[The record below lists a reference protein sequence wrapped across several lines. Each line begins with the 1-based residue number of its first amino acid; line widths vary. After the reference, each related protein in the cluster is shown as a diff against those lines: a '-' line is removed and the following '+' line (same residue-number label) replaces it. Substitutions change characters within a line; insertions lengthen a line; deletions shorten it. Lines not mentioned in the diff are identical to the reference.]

1 LALTGRAAVL
11 SYKELFMVIRLVAI
25 LMISLLA
32 VGCGGGAGET
42 GPSENA
48 PTEQGDPLAEFIQ
61 KEMPVESVDLIF
73 AIDEESFGE
82 EITVVGK
89 VSDIAPGFA
98 AFRLVDL
105 SLQDCMRD
113 EDPCLLPWD
122 Y

>member
-1 LALTGRAAVL
+1 MSVRL
-11 SYKELFMVIRLVAI
+11 SVM
-25 LMISLLA
+25 LMMMLLA
-32 VGCGGGAGET
+32 AGCGGGGGET
-42 GPSENA
+42 DSNPPEK
-48 PTEQGDPLAEFIQ
+48 PEQGDPLAGFIQ

-89 VSDIAPGFA
+89 VADIAPGFA